1 MVRLEDAAFAT
12 LPRLSTLDLSHN
24 NELELFGRVFI
35 GLENS
40 LLHLSLENISLY
52 QAPDLPLP
60 SLRELII
67 SNNGLPSIPPE
78 LAANLSSLRLLDF
91 SQNDLTTV
99 PLITHSLP
107 KLRSLF
113 LAGNPITT
121 LTNTSLLGAAKTLEE
136 LDIAHFNLNVFEVD
150 LKILY

>member
-12 LPRLSTLDLSHN
+12 LPRLSVLDLSHN

-40 LLHLSLENISLY
+40 LLRLSLENISLI

-78 LAANLSSLRLLDF
+78 LAANLSSLRLLDL

-107 KLRSLF
+107 QLRSLF

-121 LTNTSLLGAAKTLEE
+121 LTNTSLLGAANTLEE
-136 LDIAHFNLNVFEVD
+136 LDIAHFNLNVFEVWQL
-150 LKILY
+150 LK